1 MKETILIL
9 LAALLVTIFLKIF
22 VFSKR
27 RDRDNVTHYV
37 CDKCGDLDCIC
48 HRVNNKSDS

>member
-9 LAALLVTIFLKIF
+9 LAALLVTILLKIF

-37 CDKCGDLDCIC
+37 CDKCGDVDCVC
-48 HRVNNKSDS
+48 HRVDNKSDS